1 MKTKELMKM
10 ISGLIFVFVL
20 SSFVAAQETVRKT
33 TTTETTKTAVVQND
47 DGTYTVIE
55 YPVDKEVTVELSPVS
70 IKGATGSA
78 RVMRTSDGT
87 RIFMNLA
94 DVSGDITSYHVYAV
108 DSSGMPTY
116 LGPVSVKEGI
126 AEAEFSTPLS
136 QFMLMVSPTEG
147 LQAIDKTTSIVF
159 RSAVPTGYAVVPVGD
174 RFKGGDGNMSV
185 EAKENQR
192 AVTNEV
198 STTYNVPLLNV
209 PTFDNDTTEID
220 ISFSGELQGLKGKAY
235 IDPRKDGATQIKMR
249 FDDMKMAPK
258 DKRFVLWASSPDGEY
273 TKLGQ
278 VINTGKRQES
288 EIRSETALKDFG
300 LFVTMEEKDVAS
312 PTSKTYSVIK
322 RKP

>member
-1 MKTKELMKM
+1 MKTKEVMKM
-10 ISGLIFVFVL
+10 VSGLIFVFVL
-20 SSFVAAQETVRKT
+20 SSFVIAQETVRKT
-33 TTTETTKTAVVQND
+33 TTTETKTKVVKND

-55 YPVDKEVTVELSPVS
+55 YPVNKEVTVELSPVS

-78 RVMRTSDGT
+78 RVMRTTDGT
-87 RIFMNLA
+87 KIFLDLA
-94 DVSGDITSYHVYAV
+94 DVSGDVGSYYVYAV
-108 DSSGMPTY
+108 DPSGTPSF
-116 LGPVSVKEGI
+116 LGPVIVKEGM
-126 AEAEFSTPLS
+126 ATAEFSTPMN
-136 QFMLMVSPTEG
+136 QFMLVVSPTEG
-147 LQAIDKTTSIVF
+147 LTAIDTDTSIIF

-174 RFKGGDGNMSV
+174 RFKGGDGNMNV

-192 AVTNEV
+192 AVTSEV
-198 STTYNVPLLNV
+198 STAYNVPLLNV

-220 ISFSGELQGLKGKAY
+220 ISFSGELEGLKGKAY
-235 IDPRKDGATQIKMR
+235 IDPRKDGATQVKMR

-258 DKRFVLWASSPDGEY
+258 DKRFILWASSPTGEY

-300 LFVTMEEKDVAS
+300 LFVTMEEKDVTT
-312 PTSKTYSVIK
+312 PTSKIYSVIK